1 MATSKQNV
9 RLQTILYSV
18 QVMVLDGSKIRY
30 NLPHF
35 LNGRGTRKQ
44 GDEVVKNSISFSGV
58 SGFQVDRWLIP
69 NC

>member
-9 RLQTILYSV
+9 RLQTILYSVHV

-35 LNGRGTRKQ
+35 SNGQGTRKQ
-44 GDEVVKNSISFSGV
+44 GHEVVKIVILSLGSVV
-58 SGFQVDRWLIP
+58 SK
-69 NC
+69 